1 MTAPGVLPPG
11 EEILA
16 VYEAA
21 TDMLHA
27 MVQSLQQAWDGVVDA
42 VRDLLQRAQ
51 HFLNSDGLWSTIAQR
66 FTHYVT
72 DAIEAVVGLM
82 NQLQPEVDKVF
93 ATLET
98 CADNSIPVVSLFRTA
113 LTLNTTIL
121 DGVSGLSADMGPDPA
136 SDANGYG
143 DIQAWRGPAK
153 LAFDKRVGDQ
163 MEAADSLSEK
173 VKATSSWL
181 AEVGASNTAYL
192 TNLGHMAAELVGK
205 LAAVAIGAGE
215 TAGGDLPQYVT
226 TLQDFSDVIGTAVA
240 HTLDWAL
247 DLNQHFSDALDQ
259 IEKLTADTH
268 DRSGIGT
275 GGAWPRA
282 AGVS

>member
-1 MTAPGVLPPG
+1 MTAPAALPPG

-16 VYEAA
+16 VYESA

-27 MVQSLQQAWDGVVDA
+27 MVKSLQQAWDGLVNA

-51 HFLNSDGLWSTIAQR
+51 HFLNADSLWSTITQR

-72 DAIEAVVGLM
+72 DAIDTIVGLM
-82 NQLQPEVDKVF
+82 NQVQPEVDKVF
-93 ATLET
+93 ATLAT
-98 CADNSIPVVSLFRTA
+98 CATNSIPVVSLFRTA

-121 DGVSGLSADMGPDPA
+121 GGVSGLSADMGPDPA
-136 SDANGYG
+136 SDTNGYG

-153 LAFDKRVGDQ
+153 IAFDKRVGDQ
-163 MEAADSLSEK
+163 MDAANALSEK
-173 VKATSSWL
+173 VKATSGWL

-192 TNLGHMAAELVGK
+192 TNLGHMAAELAGELITVAVG
-205 LAAVAIGAGE
+205 AAE
-215 TAGGDLPQYVT
+215 TAGGDIPQYVT
-226 TLQDFSDVIGTAVA
+226 TVQDFSEVIGTAVA

-247 DLNQHFSDALDQ
+247 DLNQHFSDALAKINEITGNVNDW
-259 IEKLTADTH
+259 D
-268 DRSGIGT
+268 GIGSDGT
-275 GGAWPRA
+275 WPRA